1 MTAASLF
8 GRSHEVT
15 TAEQA
20 RDLAIDWQHW
30 QSERSMSYAESALWI
45 DLFEQLGERFGL
57 TEEFRENG
65 IIGDPP

>member
-30 QSERSMSYAESALWI
+30 STDRSMSYGELHLWQVMFAELA
-45 DLFEQLGERFGL
+45 DRFGL
-57 TEEFRENG
+57 VNEFMENG
-65 IIGDPP
+65 II